1 MGDGLEGIWSTL
13 RIQHAAE
20 SRILE
25 IICDSVLSLTL
36 YIINLSIPS
45 PENGPNLTTS
55 YHSHSHYYSL
65 NDFHYSLQYLNSNI
79 FSL

>member
-13 RIQHAAE
+13 RIQRAAE

-36 YIINLSIPS
+36 YIIITYL
-45 PENGPNLTTS
+45 
-55 YHSHSHYYSL
+55 
-65 NDFHYSLQYLNSNI
+65 FHLQKVVQI
-79 FSL
+79 